1 MIFMSNTHTNGVSL
15 GKLAKLESSGN
26 GKFVGLTKY
35 YNWLQWE
42 SSQINVINHDNKLP
56 KGVGGGGKGF

>member
-35 YNWLQWE
+35 YN
-42 SSQINVINHDNKLP
+42 
-56 KGVGGGGKGF
+56 